1 MITIFRTLI
10 ALAVAALVAWGLL
23 PPAQPYPVHLNL
35 SLYGPGLV
43 VFLLGP
49 CALVV
54 GVALAVAAVALLF
67 FRKWG
72 QWLGVATLLL
82 ALVVYGLLSIVGFN
96 AIQTVAARLLL
107 VLSALAWLG
116 CLLVSR
122 HPSVA
127 ARFRHVH

>member
-1 MITIFRTLI
+1 MIKLFRTLVV
-10 ALAVAALVAWGLL
+10 LAVVALVAWGLI

-35 SLYGPGLV
+35 NLYGPGPV

-72 QWLGVATLLL
+72 QWLGVITLLL
-82 ALVVYGLLSIVGFN
+82 ALVVYALLSTVGFN
-96 AIQTVAARLLL
+96 AIQTVPAKVLLAC
-107 VLSALAWLG
+107 SALAWLG
-116 CLLVSR
+116 CLLLSR